1 MKKVVIYVL
10 SALALAVL
18 FIYVQIPSETK
29 IKSCFKTSLYDV
41 ELCSGSKNYV
51 KLNQISSVL
60 QRTILIT
67 EDAGFYTH
75 SGFDREGIQHCFQK
89 MKEKMKIV
97 CGGSTIT
104 QQLAKNLF
112 LTKDKTFYRKGLEA
126 LITVKLEKTLTKKE
140 ILEKYLNVVQFG
152 KNIFGIKQAAQF
164 YFKKHP
170 SQLDAVE
177 SAFLAMILPNPEKYS
192 QSYYRKDLTRFA
204 RNRILRIINDM
215 YRYKSLGSDGYIN
228 ALNKLDYFLSSGQKS
243 VNADP
248 LQLSDE
254 DLSEMKEEEAFVESI
269 QKTEPTETHSSSDPT
284 VDSAESV
291 SEEELE
297 LEQTF
302 DKMSE

>member
-1 MKKVVIYVL
+1 MKKIVIYVL

-18 FIYVQIPSETK
+18 FVYIQIPSETK

-41 ELCSGSKNYV
+41 ELCSNSKNYV
-51 KLNQISSVL
+51 KLNNISSTL

-75 SGFDREGIQHCFQK
+75 SGFDQEGIQHCFQK
-89 MKEKMKIV
+89 MKEKLRIV

-112 LTKDKTFYRKGLEA
+112 LSRDKTFYRKGLEA
-126 LITVKLEKTLTKKE
+126 LITMKLESTLTKKE

-152 KNIFGIKQAAQF
+152 KNIFGIKQAAFF
-164 YFKKHP
+164 YFKKTP
-170 SQLDAVE
+170 AQLDAVE

-215 YRYKSLGSDGYIN
+215 YRYKAIGSDGYIA
-228 ALNKLDYFLSSGQKS
+228 ALNKVDYFLSSGQKS

-248 LQLSDE
+248 LQISDE
-254 DLSEMKEEEAFVESI
+254 DLSEMKNEELSL
-269 QKTEPTETHSSSDPT
+269 ETIDTVSKDSNTPSDP
-284 VDSAESV
+284 DLSV
-291 SEEELE
+291 SEEEQE
-297 LEQTF
+297 LEKTF
-302 DKMSE
+302 DEMTE

>member
-1 MKKVVIYVL
+1 MKKIVIYVL

-18 FIYVQIPSETK
+18 FVYIQIPSETK

-41 ELCSGSKNYV
+41 DLCSSSKNYV
-51 KLNQISSVL
+51 KLNNISSTL

-75 SGFDREGIQHCFQK
+75 NGFDQEGIQHCFQK

-126 LITVKLEKTLTKKE
+126 LIAMKLEKTLTKKE

-152 KNIFGIKQAAQF
+152 KNIFGIKQASQF
-164 YFKKHP
+164 YFKKNP
-170 SQLDAVE
+170 AQLDAVE

-215 YRYKSLGSDGYIN
+215 YRYKSLDSDRYMS

-254 DLSEMKEEEAFVESI
+254 ELSEMKNEDVLVESI
-269 QKTEPTETHSSSDPT
+269 QKPEKINSDSST
-284 VDSAESV
+284 KTDSSA
-291 SEEELE
+291 SEEEKE
-297 LEQTF
+297 LEKIF
-302 DKMSE
+302 DDINE

>member
-1 MKKVVIYVL
+1 MKKIIIYVL

-18 FIYVQIPSETK
+18 FVYIQIPSETK

-41 ELCSGSKNYV
+41 DLCPSSKNYV
-51 KLNQISSVL
+51 KLNNISSTL
-60 QRTILIT
+60 QKTILIT

-75 SGFDREGIQHCFQK
+75 NGFDQEGIQHCFQK

-126 LITVKLEKTLTKKE
+126 LITMKLEKTLTKKE

-152 KNIFGIKQAAQF
+152 KNIFGIKQASQF
-164 YFKKHP
+164 YFKKTP
-170 SQLDAVE
+170 GQLDAVE
-177 SAFLAMILPNPEKYS
+177 SSFLAMILPNPEKYS

-215 YRYKSLGSDGYIN
+215 YRYKSLDSDSYIN

-243 VNADP
+243 VNTDP
-248 LQLSDE
+248 LQLSE
-254 DLSEMKEEEAFVESI
+254 SKDL
-269 QKTEPTETHSSSDPT
+269 
-284 VDSAESV
+284 
-291 SEEELE
+291 
-297 LEQTF
+297 
-302 DKMSE
+302 

>member
-1 MKKVVIYVL
+1 MKKIVIYVL

-18 FIYVQIPSETK
+18 FIYIQIPSETK

-41 ELCSGSKNYV
+41 DLCPSSKNYV
-51 KLNQISSVL
+51 KLNQISSTL

-67 EDAGFYTH
+67 EDSGFYTH
-75 SGFDREGIQHCFQK
+75 SGFDQEGIERCFEK
-89 MKEKMKIV
+89 LKEKKKIV

-126 LITVKLEKTLTKKE
+126 LITMKLEKTLTKKE

-152 KNIFGIKQAAQF
+152 KNIFGIKQASQF
-164 YFKKHP
+164 YFKKTP
-170 SQLDAVE
+170 AQLDAVE

-215 YRYKSLGSDGYIN
+215 YRYKSLNSDGYIN
-228 ALNKLDYFLSSGQKS
+228 ALNKLDYFLTSGQKS
-243 VNADP
+243 VNAEP

-254 DLSEMKEEEAFVESI
+254 DLSEMKDEELSLETIDTVS
-269 QKTEPTETHSSSDPT
+269 KGSNSPSEPDSS
-284 VDSAESV
+284 A
-291 SEEELE
+291 SEEEKE
-297 LEQTF
+297 LEQIF
-302 DKMSE
+302 DDIKE

>member
-1 MKKVVIYVL
+1 MKKIVIYVL

-18 FIYVQIPSETK
+18 FIYIQIPSETK
-29 IKSCFKTSLYDV
+29 IKSCFKTSLYEVD
-41 ELCSGSKNYV
+41 LCPSSKNYV
-51 KLNQISSVL
+51 KLNNISSTL

-75 SGFDREGIQHCFQK
+75 NGFDQEGIQHCFQK
-89 MKEKMKIV
+89 MTEKMKIV

-112 LTKDKTFYRKGLEA
+112 LSKDKTFYRKGLEA
-126 LITVKLEKTLTKKE
+126 LITMKLEKSLSKKE

-152 KNIFGIKQAAQF
+152 KNIFGIKQASFF
-164 YFKKHP
+164 YFKKTP
-170 SQLDAVE
+170 AQLDAVE

-215 YRYKSLGSDGYIN
+215 YRYKSLGSDGYIS

-254 DLSEMKEEEAFVESI
+254 DLSEMKEDDVLVESI
-269 QKTEPTETHSSSDPT
+269 QKPEQNYSKPSSEP
-284 VDSAESV
+284 DSSV
-291 SEEELE
+291 SEEEQE
-297 LEQTF
+297 LEKTF
-302 DKMSE
+302 NEMTE

>member
-1 MKKVVIYVL
+1 MKKIVIYVL

-18 FIYVQIPSETK
+18 FVYIQIPSETK

-41 ELCSGSKNYV
+41 DLCSSSKNYV
-51 KLNQISSVL
+51 KLNNISSTL

-75 SGFDREGIQHCFQK
+75 NGFDQEGIQHCFQK

-126 LITVKLEKTLTKKE
+126 LIAMKLEKTLTKKE

-152 KNIFGIKQAAQF
+152 KNIFGIKQASQF
-164 YFKKHP
+164 YFKKTP
-170 SQLDAVE
+170 AQLDAVE

-215 YRYKSLGSDGYIN
+215 YRYKSLDSDRYMS

-254 DLSEMKEEEAFVESI
+254 ELSEMKNEDVLVESI
-269 QKTEPTETHSSSDPT
+269 QKPEKINSDSST
-284 VDSAESV
+284 KTDSSA
-291 SEEELE
+291 SEEEKE
-297 LEQTF
+297 LEKIF
-302 DKMSE
+302 DDINE